1 MCYWKIFRNKGANMP
16 TNYKKVIS
24 QLCLRIASL
33 EANNAILEDQIE
45 QYDQIIND
53 QKLKH
58 PEDFP
63 ADKQGGDDA
72 NAEKVH
78 D

>member
-1 MCYWKIFRNKGANMP
+1 ML

-24 QLCLRIASL
+24 KLCLRIASL
-33 EANNAILEDQIE
+33 EANNAIMEDQIE
-45 QYDQIIND
+45 QYEQVIND

-63 ADKQGGDDA
+63 ADKQGGDNA
-72 NAEKVH
+72 NDEKIH

>member
-1 MCYWKIFRNKGANMP
+1 ML

-24 QLCLRIASL
+24 KLCLRIASL
-33 EANNAILEDQIE
+33 EANNAIMEDQIE
-45 QYDQIIND
+45 QYDQVIND

-63 ADKQGGDDA
+63 ADKQGGDNA
-72 NAEKVH
+72 NDEKIH